1 MKIIFFNTMWNYKC
15 YIRNYFLSKK
25 SHVCVFFHRH
35 CLLYPFN
42 GVLELWWQMLRSI
55 FMSVGVL
62 INKKVNEKMFLCFLL
77 SSLPHSLTFFNT
89 FFILKIAKYINLG
102 KTLESLVG
110 YSFIYICTKL
120 VRKVFSISK
129 VLNMALIE
137 TTTWK
142 DGFQIQNLFTK

>member
-25 SHVCVFFHRH
+25 SHVCVFFHCH

-62 INKKVNEKMFLCFLL
+62 INKKVNEKPV
-77 SSLPHSLTFFNT
+77 SLFPFVFIATFT
-89 FFILKIAKYINLG
+89 YICQHFFPSIIVNNINWGKI
-102 KTLESLVG
+102 LESLVG
-110 YSFIYICTKL
+110 YSAFLSKHL
-120 VRKVFSISK
+120 HEVGKESFSKKQS
-129 VLNMALIE
+129 
-137 TTTWK
+137 
-142 DGFQIQNLFTK
+142 